1 MSSLSEVLETLGRN
15 YLTNENIGETEGV
28 GLAAITMANLLADEA
43 ETRGTFQPFT
53 VTSDLANVETTAE
66 GGFNVNLSP
75 EQQTLQSGL
84 LSQAESAFG
93 EIGADRATREQEIYD
108 NLVALRQPQQEREQ
122 SELAQRIQAQGRTGL
137 MTSAYGGT
145 PEQLAMNKAIQEQRS
160 VDALMAM
167 TQAGK
172 ERTQAFNLGQGLLG
186 ESYKPQRQALD
197 MLELGRGVAQIPAG
211 LQQQVL
217 SSTAELGGLGL
228 QSYLQASELAAAERS
243 KRDQDLADL
252 LFSIF

>member
-1 MSSLSEVLETLGRN
+1 MSSLFDLLELAGRN
-15 YLTNENIGETEGV
+15 YLTNENIGTTEGV
-28 GLAAITMANLLADEA
+28 GTAAITMANLLADEA
-43 ETRGTFQPFT
+43 ATRGTFQPFT
-53 VTSDLANVETTAE
+53 VTSNLANVGTTEE

-75 EQQTLQSGL
+75 EQQALQSGL
-84 LSQAESAFG
+84 LSQAQSAFG

-160 VDALMAM
+160 ADALMAM
-167 TQAGK
+167 TQAGQ
-172 ERTQAFNLGQGLLG
+172 ERTQAFQLGQGLLDT
-186 ESYKPQRQALD
+186 SYNPQRQALD
-197 MLELGRGVAQIPAG
+197 MLELGRGVAQLPAV

-217 SSTAELGGLGL
+217 SSTASLGDTGL
-228 QSYLQASELAAAERS
+228 QGFIKASELAATERT
-243 KRDQDLADL
+243 KRDQNLTDL